1 MKFNLLKLIPI
12 LFSIFIIES
21 CSKSPTKIKY
31 LALGDSYTI
40 GEGIQEK
47 NRWPNQL
54 VNRLEEKFNYLVDLK
69 IIAKTGFTS
78 FELLEEIDNI
88 NVSGNFDY
96 VSLLIGVNNQ
106 FRGLDIKDFERDLN
120 ILMDKSINFANGK
133 KKNIFVLSIPDWGVT
148 PYGIKKNRDSVS
160 QQIDVYNELVND
172 ISVSKGLKFFN
183 ITEIS
188 RKINDINGLLAP
200 DELHPSGKMYSLWV
214 DEIITFFN

>member
-1 MKFNLLKLIPI
+1 MEKKYTIVGIDEAGRGPLAGPVVAAAV
-12 LFSIFIIES
+12 IIEE
-21 CSKSPTKIKY
+21 KHLPNKIN
-31 LALGDSYTI
+31 DS
-40 GEGIQEK
+40 EK
-47 NRWPNQL
+47 VSERNR
-54 VNRLEEKFNYLVDLK
+54 DLYYK
-69 IIAKTGFTS
+69 IIIEKAWKYS
-78 FELLEEIDNI
+78 FGIIQSEEIDNI
-88 NVSGNFDY
+88 KVSGNFDY

-120 ILMDKSINFANGK
+120 ILMDKSIDFANGK
-133 KKNIFVLSIPDWGVT
+133 KRNIFVLSIPDWGVT